1 MNPLLKQVLN
11 SASMVFHGKDRELEL
26 MLCCLLARGHLL
38 IEDIP
43 GMGKTTL
50 AKTLARLLG
59 LRFNRIQFTNDLLPP
74 DILGFSIFSE
84 KDSRMIFQPGPLF
97 AEMVLGD
104 ELNRASPKTQSACL
118 QAMEEREITVE
129 GATHPLPPV
138 FLLIATQNPKDSS
151 GTQLLPDSQ
160 LDRFLMRIPLGY
172 PDLESE
178 RRLLEDGIGS
188 DRRSLKI
195 QSLEPV
201 LDTTTLIEMQEQA
214 EKTTTSPA
222 LIDYI
227 LRLVRESRL
236 SGEGLSPR
244 AGLDLLRASKAR
256 AFLLGRKFVIPED
269 VQAIAHPVMNHRI
282 PDVTGLLSH
291 VPVE

>member
-59 LRFNRIQFTNDLLPP
+59 LKFNRIQFTNDLLPP

-188 DRRSLKI
+188 DRRSLRI

-256 AFLLGRKFVIPED
+256 AFLHGRKFVIPED

>member
-11 SASMVFHGKDRELEL
+11 RASSVFHGKDRELEL
-26 MLCCLLARGHLL
+26 MVCCLLARGHLL

-59 LRFNRIQFTNDLLPP
+59 LNFNRIQLTNDLLPT

-84 KDSRMIFQPGPLF
+84 KEGRMVFQPGPLF

-118 QAMEEREITVE
+118 QAMEEREVTVD
-129 GATHPLPPV
+129 GVTHTLPAV

-178 RRLLEDGIGS
+178 RKLLAEGIGS
-188 DRRSLKI
+188 DRRSVKI
-195 QSLEPV
+195 QSLDPV
-201 LDTTTLIEMQEQA
+201 LDTARLLEMQVEAEQTLA
-214 EKTTTSPA
+214 SPA

-236 SGEGLSPR
+236 GGEGLSPR

-256 AFLLGRKFVIPED
+256 AYLHGRKFVIPED
-269 VQAIAHPVMNHRI
+269 IQAIAHPVMNHRI
-282 PDVTGLLSH
+282 ADVTGLMAH
-291 VPVE
+291 VPVD

>member
-1 MNPLLKQVLN
+1 
-11 SASMVFHGKDRELEL
+11 MVFHGKDRELEL

-59 LRFNRIQFTNDLLPP
+59 LKFNRIQFTNDLLPP

-151 GTQLLPDSQ
+151 GTQLIPDSQ

-188 DRRSLKI
+188 DRRSLRI

-214 EKTTTSPA
+214 EKITTSPA

-256 AFLLGRKFVIPED
+256 AFLHGRKFVIPED

>member
-1 MNPLLKQVLN
+1 MNPLLKQVL
-11 SASMVFHGKDRELEL
+11 SQASTVFHGKNREVEL

-59 LRFNRIQFTNDLLPP
+59 LRFNRIQFTNDLLPA

-84 KDSRMIFQPGPLF
+84 KECRMVFQPGPLF
-97 AEMVLGD
+97 GELVLGD

-118 QAMEEREITVE
+118 QAMEEREITIE
-129 GATHPLPPV
+129 GVTHSLPGI
-138 FLLIATQNPKDSS
+138 FLFIATQNPRDSA
-151 GTQLLPDSQ
+151 GTQPLPDSQ
-160 LDRFLMRIPLGY
+160 LDRFLMRIPIGY

-178 RRLLEDGIGS
+178 RLLLEEGVGS
-188 DRRSLKI
+188 DRRAHRI
-195 QSLEPV
+195 QELAPV
-201 LDTTTLIEMQEQA
+201 LDAGTLLGMQNEA
-214 EKTTTSPA
+214 EKTTAAPA
-222 LIDYI
+222 LVDYI

-256 AFLLGRKFVIPED
+256 AFLHGRNFVLPED

-282 PDVTGLLSH
+282 QDVTGLISH

>member
-1 MNPLLKQVLN
+1 
-11 SASMVFHGKDRELEL
+11 MVFHGKDRELEL

-59 LRFNRIQFTNDLLPP
+59 LKFNRIQFTNDLLPP

-188 DRRSLKI
+188 DRRSLRI

-244 AGLDLLRASKAR
+244 AGLDLLRASKAW
-256 AFLLGRKFVIPED
+256 AFLHGRKFVIPED

>member
-1 MNPLLKQVLN
+1 
-11 SASMVFHGKDRELEL
+11 

>member
-11 SASMVFHGKDRELEL
+11 SASHVFHGKDRELEL

-59 LRFNRIQFTNDLLPP
+59 LEFNRVQFTNDLLPA
-74 DILGFSIFSE
+74 DLIGFSIFSE
-84 KDSRMIFQPGPLF
+84 RESRMIFQPGPLF

-118 QAMEEREITVE
+118 QAMEEREVTVD
-129 GATHPLPPV
+129 GVTHSLPAI
-138 FLLIATQNPKDSS
+138 FLLIATQNPRDSS

-178 RRLLEDGIGS
+178 RKLLEEGLGS
-188 DRRSLKI
+188 DRRSMKI
-195 QSLEPV
+195 QNLDPV
-201 LDTTTLIEMQEQA
+201 LNAATLLKMQEEA
-214 EKTTTSPA
+214 EQTLASPV

-236 SGEGLSPR
+236 GGEGLSPR
-244 AGLDLLRASKAR
+244 AGLDLLRAAKSR
-256 AFLLGRKFVIPED
+256 AYLHGRKFVIPED

-282 PDVTGLLSH
+282 ADVTGLMTH
-291 VPVE
+291 VALD

>member
-1 MNPLLKQVLN
+1 
-11 SASMVFHGKDRELEL
+11 

-59 LRFNRIQFTNDLLPP
+59 LKFNRIQFTNDLLPP

-151 GTQLLPDSQ
+151 GTQLIPDSQ

-188 DRRSLKI
+188 DRRSLRI

-214 EKTTTSPA
+214 EKITTSPA

-256 AFLLGRKFVIPED
+256 AFLHGRKFVIPED

>member
-11 SASMVFHGKDRELEL
+11 SASLVFHGKDREIEL
-26 MLCCLLARGHLL
+26 MVCCLLARGHLL

-59 LRFNRIQFTNDLLPP
+59 IKFNRIQFTNDLLPA
-74 DILGFSIFSE
+74 DLLGFSIFSE
-84 KDSRMIFQPGPLF
+84 TERKMVFQPGPLF

-118 QAMEEREITVE
+118 QAMEEREVTVD
-129 GATHPLPPV
+129 GVTHPLSAV

-160 LDRFLMRIPLGY
+160 LDRFLMRIPIGY
-172 PDLESE
+172 PDIESE
-178 RRLLEDGIGS
+178 RKLLEEGLGS
-188 DRRSLKI
+188 DRRSVII
-195 QSLEPV
+195 QDLEPV
-201 LDTTTLIEMQEQA
+201 LDTVQLMRMQEQV
-214 EKTTTSPA
+214 EQTTVSAA
-222 LIDYI
+222 LVDYI

-236 SGEGLSPR
+236 RGGGLSPR
-244 AGLDLLRASKAR
+244 AGLDLLRAAKSR
-256 AFLLGRKFVIPED
+256 AFLHGRKFVIPED
-269 VQAIAHPVMNHRI
+269 VQSIAHPVMNHRI
-282 PDVTGLLSH
+282 SDVTGLMAH
-291 VPVE
+291 VPVD

>member
-1 MNPLLKQVLN
+1 
-11 SASMVFHGKDRELEL
+11 MVFHGKDRELEL

-59 LRFNRIQFTNDLLPP
+59 LKFNRIQFTNDLLPP

-188 DRRSLKI
+188 DRRSLRI

-214 EKTTTSPA
+214 EKITTSPA

-256 AFLLGRKFVIPED
+256 AFLHGRKFVIPED

>member
-1 MNPLLKQVLN
+1 MKPLLKQVLT
-11 SASMVFHGKDRELEL
+11 SASTVFHGKDRELEL

-59 LRFNRIQFTNDLLPP
+59 LKFNRVQFTNDLLPT

-84 KDSRMIFQPGPLF
+84 TEKRMVFQPGPLF
-97 AEMVLGD
+97 SEMVLGD

-118 QAMEEREITVE
+118 QAMEEREITVD
-129 GATHPLPPV
+129 GLTHPLPAV

-178 RRLLEDGIGS
+178 RKLLEDGVGS
-188 DRRSLKI
+188 DRRSVRILN
-195 QSLEPV
+195 LEPV
-201 LDTTTLIEMQEQA
+201 LDTSKLLEMQEQA
-214 EKTTTSPA
+214 AQATASPA

-236 SGEGLSPR
+236 GGEGLSPR
-244 AGLDLLRASKAR
+244 AGLDLLRASKSR
-256 AFLLGRKFVIPED
+256 AFLHGRDFVIPED
-269 VQAIAHPVMNHRI
+269 VQAVAHPVMNHRI
-282 PDVTGLLSH
+282 SDVTGLMAH
-291 VPVE
+291 VPVD